1 LANVTVQVEPGV
13 GVAVGVGVGVGVAGV
28 GVGDTVAVGVGVG
41 VAGGGVGVAGVGVTV
56 GVGDAVGVGDGP
68 PPVMVKFVSEISKKI
83 LPTAS
88 TLTRAV
94 VVGVLGIRSDSVP
107 SLGVFAA
114 RTVGNVVP
122 PSVERE
128 ILTFAVLTG
137 ASVVLATFQVIVW
150 DEPPAHD
157 TFVLG
162 AVTLNGPALLV
173 TVTVVLVNW
182 VWPIFTPVTYGL
194 LSLTVNLKF
203 NVLATELNASMF
215 ATA

>member
-1 LANVTVQVEPGV
+1 MINAGLAKVTVQLGPGV
-13 GVAVGVGVGVGVAGV
+13 GVAVGVGVGVGGA
-28 GVGDTVAVGVGVG
+28 GVGVG
-41 VAGGGVGVAGVGVTV
+41 VAVGIGVGVAVGVGEAVGVTA

-88 TLTRAV
+88 TFTRAV

-107 SLGVFAA
+107 SLVVFAA

-122 PSVERE
+122 PSVESE
-128 ILTFAVLTG
+128 SLTFAVLTG
-137 ASVVLATFQVIVW
+137 GSVVLMTFQVIVW

-162 AVTLNGPALLV
+162 DVTLNGPAVLV
-173 TVTVVLVNW
+173 TVTVMSVNW
-182 VWPIFTPVTYGL
+182 VCPIFTA
-194 LSLTVNLKF
+194 
-203 NVLATELNASMF
+203 AT
-215 ATA
+215 